1 MPEKAIIFLTKTFK
15 KTFKNVSKNVQK
27 SEFCS
32 QKLHLKLVGK
42 MEKSNRKK
50 MKNENE
56 KDCISQI
63 KKNQKKNSI

>member
-32 QKLHLKLVGK
+32 QKLHLKFVGK
-42 MEKSNRKK
+42 MEKSNRNKK

-56 KDCISQI
+56 KENPVS
-63 KKNQKKNSI
+63 NQNRDSLKQ